1 MWEIK
6 ILGHQ
11 YAEDLINRLY
21 KRLFYLPRTT
31 LLSMAYLFEGLSIA
45 WLNMSAT
52 KAIYLSLIPSFLGL
66 IIYLVLIY
74 VLFIRG
80 DAIDSFKKALGIS
93 LISLAPYIVVD
104 LFASQR
110 ERFFLSFSSSSGM
123 IFLVHYIFRGR
134 IPRSF
139 AIAITVSLF
148 SSIVALYS
156 VKFVAPSTGLSIDLA
171 ALFFYALIT
180 IISIAI
186 IAMFIAVLE
195 LGGRASGMKTFETAR
210 GFLRAWLFEENHMLE
225 EIFYRNSVKDS
236 LRIRV
241 FSIYRD
247 GGDPIHLIYPGFHYG
262 PFKRVG
268 SSDAIYVFD
277 RYIENMG
284 HKAFIFHTIGSH
296 ERNIVLR
303 SYVDRIAR
311 ELSSKL
317 GSRDPGYGEPLR
329 GPIRVT
335 KGSWTGFAIGGSDC
349 IALHL
354 SNINGSD
361 DLPDSIEKIFFGI
374 EKARGFLI
382 LAADSHGNYGRDSV
396 NEGAIAE
403 IAIGAIDSMASQS
416 LEAHTMVGYGE
427 SYVDK
432 PCRGM
437 CSGRVKTLVFK
448 NSTGE
453 HVLIYLYGNN
463 IHNTARRTIEDL
475 IKSNEFKDY
484 EVVTP
489 DDHSCAAE
497 SLGTAYTAIHACND
511 LTRAIEDAIRK
522 ARSSLKESRVICR
535 EYIWDE
541 APFMGRIVWNYL
553 KALEILGPIT
563 SKLWALTLIASI
575 AVAAIVAYML

>member
-11 YAEDLINRLY
+11 HAEDLINRLY

-31 LLSMAYLFEGLSIA
+31 LMSIAYLFEGLSIA
-45 WLNMSAT
+45 WLNMPAT

-66 IIYLVLIY
+66 IIYLMLIY
-74 VLFIRG
+74 VLFISS

-93 LISLAPYIVVD
+93 LISLAPYIVID

-123 IFLVHYIFRGR
+123 VFLTHYIFRGR

-139 AIAITVSLF
+139 AIAITVSLL

-156 VKFVAPSTGLSIDLA
+156 VRFVAPGIGISIDLE
-171 ALFFYALIT
+171 ALPFYALIS

-210 GFLRAWLFEENHMLE
+210 GFLRAWLFEENHVLE
-225 EIFYRNSVKDS
+225 EVLYRNSVRDS

-247 GGDPIHLIYPGFHYG
+247 DEDPVHLIYPGFHYG

-268 SSDAIYVFD
+268 SSDAVYVFD
-277 RYIENMG
+277 RYIESMG
-284 HKAFIFHTIGSH
+284 HKALVFHTIGSH

-303 SYVDRIAR
+303 SYVDRIAG

-317 GSRDPGYGEPLR
+317 GSWDPGYGEPLR

-335 KGSWTGFAIGGSDC
+335 KTPWSGFAIGGGGC
-349 IALHL
+349 VALHL

-361 DLPDSIEKIFFGI
+361 DLPESVEKILFGI

-382 LAADSHGNYGRDSV
+382 LAADSHGNYGRDSAD
-396 NEGAIAE
+396 ERAIAE
-403 IAIGAIDSMASQS
+403 IAIGAIDSIASKS

-427 SYVDK
+427 SYFDK

-437 CSGRVKTLVFK
+437 CSGRVKALVFR
-448 NSTGE
+448 NSAGE

-463 IHNTARRTIEDL
+463 IHNTARRAIEDL
-475 IKSNEFKDY
+475 MKGMGFKDY
-484 EVVTP
+484 EIVTP

-497 SLGTAYTAIHACND
+497 SLGTAYTAIHACSD

-522 ARSSLKESRVICR
+522 ARNSLKEARVICR
-535 EYIWDE
+535 EYIWED

-553 KALEILGPIT
+553 RALEVLGPIT
-563 SKLWALTLIASI
+563 SKLWALTLIASV
-575 AVAAIVAYML
+575 AVVAILAYML

>member
-1 MWEIK
+1 
-6 ILGHQ
+6 LH
-11 YAEDLINRLY
+11 
-21 KRLFYLPRTT
+21 
-31 LLSMAYLFEGLSIA
+31 
-45 WLNMSAT
+45 
-52 KAIYLSLIPSFLGL
+52 
-66 IIYLVLIY
+66 
-74 VLFIRG
+74 
-80 DAIDSFKKALGIS
+80 
-93 LISLAPYIVVD
+93 
-104 LFASQR
+104 
-110 ERFFLSFSSSSGM
+110 
-123 IFLVHYIFRGR
+123 
-134 IPRSF
+134 
-139 AIAITVSLF
+139 
-148 SSIVALYS
+148 
-156 VKFVAPSTGLSIDLA
+156 
-171 ALFFYALIT
+171 
-180 IISIAI
+180 
-186 IAMFIAVLE
+186 
-195 LGGRASGMKTFETAR
+195 
-210 GFLRAWLFEENHMLE
+210 
-225 EIFYRNSVKDS
+225 
-236 LRIRV
+236 
-241 FSIYRD
+241 
-247 GGDPIHLIYPGFHYG
+247 
-262 PFKRVG
+262 
-268 SSDAIYVFD
+268 
-277 RYIENMG
+277 
-284 HKAFIFHTIGSH
+284 
-296 ERNIVLR
+296 
-303 SYVDRIAR
+303 
-311 ELSSKL
+311 
-317 GSRDPGYGEPLR
+317 
-329 GPIRVT
+329 
-335 KGSWTGFAIGGSDC
+335 
-349 IALHL
+349 HL